1 MSCHIDLESLTSRQ
15 DCLVCVDGQQRLTTT
30 SLFVSAVADLLARTG
45 SCAEKVLEA
54 EEFLFNNPQ
63 EMETLRNTSS
73 TSITDFYPFLRL
85 LPSELDRKPF
95 LVAALGSRNGLVVT
109 GNLNRK

>member
-1 MSCHIDLESLTSRQ
+1 M
-15 DCLVCVDGQQRLTTT
+15 CVDGQQRLTTT
-30 SLFVSAVADLLARTG
+30 ALFVSAVADLLARTG
-45 SCAEKVLEA
+45 SCPSKVLEA

-63 EMETLRNTSS
+63 EVETLRNTCS

-95 LVAALGSRNGLVVT
+95 LGAVLGSRNGLVVT
-109 GNLNRK
+109 GS